1 MTDFVYLAEIASIVL
16 GFGSFSL
23 GVYSQFRP
31 IEGAR
36 AFGGDGVANE
46 KQATFVPIVFARN
59 IAIGLAV
66 MILGYQSE
74 RKAVGT
80 ILSCVVATGVCDVW
94 WCAQHGSTKLG
105 QHAVG
110 TALFAGLGWMLL

>member
-1 MTDFVYLAEIASIVL
+1 MTDFVYLADIASRVL
-16 GFGSFSL
+16 GCGIFSL
-23 GVYSQFRP
+23 GVYSQFNAV
-31 IEGAR
+31 EGAR

-59 IAIGLAV
+59 IAIGLAI
-66 MILGYQSE
+66 MILGYQGE

-80 ILSCVVATGVCDVW
+80 ILSCVVVTGVIDVG
-94 WCAQHGSTKLG
+94 WCVQHGSSKLG

-110 TALFAGLGWMLL
+110 TAVIAGLGWMLL